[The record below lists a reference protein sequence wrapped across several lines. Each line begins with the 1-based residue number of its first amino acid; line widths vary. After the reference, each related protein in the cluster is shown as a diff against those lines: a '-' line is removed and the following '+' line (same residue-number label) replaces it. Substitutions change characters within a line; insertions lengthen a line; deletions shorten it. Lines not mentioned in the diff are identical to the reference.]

1 MKARHT
7 LLSNLIELHELG
19 VSNYLE
25 DVNFTRDALDV
36 SHVSDFVLL
45 EDFDGNLKGQHAFA
59 TLPFRL

>member
-1 MKARHT
+1 MKARRT

-19 VSNYLE
+19 VPNYLE

-36 SHVSDFVLL
+36 SHVRDFVLL
-45 EDFDGNLKGQHAFA
+45 EDFDGNLKGQHPFL

>member
-36 SHVSDFVLL
+36 SHVRDFVLL
-45 EDFDGNLKGQHAFA
+45 EDFDGNLKG
-59 TLPFRL
+59 